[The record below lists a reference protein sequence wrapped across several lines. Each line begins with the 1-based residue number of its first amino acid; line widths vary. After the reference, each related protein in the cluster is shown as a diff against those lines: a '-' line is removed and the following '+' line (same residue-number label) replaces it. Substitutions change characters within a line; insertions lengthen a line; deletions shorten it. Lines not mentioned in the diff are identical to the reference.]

1 MLASCY
7 RSCRERWP
15 TRLGAFRTCSLVV
28 DPRASGR
35 TWYHDAPQIARRGY
49 WSRLAASRA
58 SAFFAKSKLSSNGSR
73 HKKGVN
79 STPLAASIEEGGN
92 GGRRFQFGHAA
103 RSAGREFLQSPVRQ
117 PRMARSPVPGNEQ
130 ANQAAL
136 DASAAAAKQSFGYVG
151 GGGGSPVQLRFVSAV
166 ESLVLVVGGSLA
178 VANLLSS
185 IHSVLG
191 LLGFIGTG
199 YAIVKL
205 GRRVLRSRFT
215 RPIVALLSVLAWGLG
230 GFVIASLLWP
240 HDLVWQIVFL
250 CGGLAL
256 AYFDKRAMFRGV

>member
-1 MLASCY
+1 VGDDFNSGMLH
-7 RSCRERWP
+7 
-15 TRLGAFRTCSLVV
+15 V
-28 DPRASGR
+28 
-35 TWYHDAPQIARRGY
+35 QQ
-49 WSRLAASRA
+49 
-58 SAFFAKSKLSSNGSR
+58 
-73 HKKGVN
+73 
-79 STPLAASIEEGGN
+79 GGN
-92 GGRRFQFGHAA
+92 SYNLPSGSPAWQGALFQ
-103 RSAGREFLQSPVRQ
+103 ET
-117 PRMARSPVPGNEQ
+117 MQ